1 MKTTRLI
8 TLLLATAL
16 LARADVLPPSQDSS
30 SLKGKLT
37 DVTGKATTL
46 AVSATRKGYVH
57 YNLASLPQDL
67 VAGDIV
73 NARLRV
79 YFPAAKKP
87 GDIAIHTVT
96 AGWIE
101 TTTALEPGISGSP
114 VAMFPAATV
123 VGKKFVEVDVTAT
136 VQAWRTTPATN
147 FGFAFTA
154 SGLTNVLIGAKEG
167 AGSGYPCELE
177 IEIERGLGTN
187 LTLGGTTSGA
197 FSGNG
202 SLLTS
207 LNASNISSGTL
218 SLGSNGLSVGTSQL
232 VVSNNKVG
240 VGTSAP
246 ATQLDVDG
254 VIGVFDGGSKSR
266 NGGIASELN
275 GSILNFGVNDVEP
288 KPLRRQLHQG

>member
-37 DVTGKATTL
+37 PVTGKATTL
-46 AVSATRKGYVH
+46 AVSATRKGYVQF
-57 YNLASLPQDL
+57 NLASLPQDL

-87 GDIAIHTVT
+87 GDIAIQTVT
-96 AGWIE
+96 AAGKE
-101 TTTALEPGISGSP
+101 TAAAAEPAIAANVVAL
-114 VAMFPAATV
+114 FPAATV

-136 VQAWRTTPATN
+136 VQAWCTTPATN

-207 LNASNISSGTL
+207 LNASNISSGTPRMVSIEAMFRSRTKYWPISRRTALRKCLAANGNRILPIRRLL
-218 SLGSNGLSVGTSQL
+218 SS
-232 VVSNNKVG
+232 
-240 VGTSAP
+240 SA
-246 ATQLDVDG
+246 
-254 VIGVFDGGSKSR
+254 
-266 NGGIASELN
+266 
-275 GSILNFGVNDVEP
+275 
-288 KPLRRQLHQG
+288 